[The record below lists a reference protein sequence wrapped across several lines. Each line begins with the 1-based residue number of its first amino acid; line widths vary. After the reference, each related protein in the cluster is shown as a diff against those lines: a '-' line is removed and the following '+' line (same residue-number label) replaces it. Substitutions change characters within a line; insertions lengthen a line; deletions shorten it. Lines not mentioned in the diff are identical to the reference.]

1 MRLLFA
7 VAMSLLLARP
17 LTGQVAGPP
26 TPEEAAELRARVAER
41 PRLGY
46 QHSNLLV
53 VPPGEGWKLGMVSW
67 IAAGKNGETY
77 LLHRGQEV
85 DPVVAIDAQGRV
97 LRSWGKG
104 LFVMPHG
111 IRVDPDGNVWTADAA
126 SSLVRKFSPEGQL
139 LLTIEV
145 GGQPSP
151 CPDNFCSTT
160 DIGFGPNGRLF
171 IADGYANGRVVE
183 YAADG
188 RKVKEWGSRGTG
200 PGQMRVVHSIVVA
213 PEGVV
218 YVADRENGRVHR
230 FDLDG
235 KLIGTWTGFGKTF
248 SLALDGDAIWL
259 TTQPRNERNLSP
271 GWLVKVDRA
280 SGRMLGYVE
289 SSGGHGVTVAPNG
302 DLLLGPGPNQVP
314 ARYRKLP

>member
-1 MRLLFA
+1 MRTQCLLIFLFA
-7 VAMSLLLARP
+7 AGRLAA
-17 LTGQVAGPP
+17 QVAEPP
-26 TPEEAAELRARVAER
+26 TSGEADQLRARIAAGTK
-41 PRLGY
+41 LSY
-46 QHSNLLV
+46 QHTNLSV
-53 VPPGEGWKLGMVSW
+53 VTPSEGWKLGMVSW
-67 IAAGKNGETY
+67 IATGKNGETY

-85 DPVVAIDAQGRV
+85 DPIVAIDDLGRV
-97 LRSWGKG
+97 IRSWGKG

-151 CPDNFCSTT
+151 CPNNFCSTT
-160 DIGFGPNGRLF
+160 DIGFGPDGRLF
-171 IADGYANGRVVE
+171 IADGYANGRIVE
-183 YAADG
+183 YAPDG
-188 RKVKEWGSRGTG
+188 RKVREWGSLGTG

-213 PEGVV
+213 PEGVI

-235 KLIGTWTGFGKTF
+235 KLLGTWTGFGKTF
-248 SLALDGDAIWL
+248 SLALDGGAIWL
-259 TTQPRNERNLSP
+259 TTQPRNERNFSP

-280 SGRMLGYVE
+280 TGRLLGSVE

-302 DLLLGPGPNQVP
+302 DILLGPGPNQVP